1 MYALFITQL
10 SVMLHVSKNFGKD
23 ITTDH
28 VELNQDSNGTSLE
41 NNTQSLIYYAIKA
54 TAWKYVIIYDTTSVS
69 FLLKISYAYNY
80 SKD

>member
-1 MYALFITQL
+1 MYLKTL
-10 SVMLHVSKNFGKD
+10 EKD
-23 ITTDH
+23 VTTDH